1 MRATCLFAL
10 LLAGPAAADLEV
22 TFRDGAPKDRFSI
35 TNSGTCDLSAMS
47 VLIDLSSSPAGLIFD
62 VTPQGQGV
70 EVYQPL
76 EVTSGAMFI
85 DGISTVRDGDQWV
98 QLDLSGLPAQAFVT
112 VTSDLDDTIGAREI
126 TVSGAEIAGARVI
139 IGTAYESTE
148 SVFDET
154 GVAIVRLP
162 SCLS

>member
-62 VTPQGQGV
+62 VTP
-70 EVYQPL
+70 
-76 EVTSGAMFI
+76 
-85 DGISTVRDGDQWV
+85 
-98 QLDLSGLPAQAFVT
+98 
-112 VTSDLDDTIGAREI
+112 
-126 TVSGAEIAGARVI
+126 
-139 IGTAYESTE
+139 
-148 SVFDET
+148 
-154 GVAIVRLP
+154 
-162 SCLS
+162 